1 VKIQKWRN
9 TVANVADK
17 LVEMLV
23 RTGVKRV
30 YGVVGDSLNSIV
42 DAVRR
47 TKGIEWIAVRHE
59 EAGAFA
65 AGAEA
70 QLSGNLAV
78 CAGSCGPGNLHLING
93 LFDCH
98 RSYAPVLAIAAH
110 IPSSQIGTGYF
121 QETHPE
127 RIFTDC
133 SYYCETISSASQMPR
148 TAQAAMQTALNR
160 RGVSVL
166 VIPGD
171 VALQKVSEDFPPHEL
186 RAVRPVMRPGE
197 NDLNELAKLVNSY
210 AKITL
215 LCGAG
220 CEGAREEVLTLA
232 EALRSPIV
240 HTLRGKQHVEWN
252 NPYDV
257 GMTGLIGFASGY
269 RAMENADVLLM
280 LGTDFPYVD
289 FYPKKAKIAQI
300 DERGENLGRRA
311 RLDLGLVGHVGE
323 TLRALQRKIEKKKRS
338 GHLEDSLKHYAKVR
352 EKLDKHVNSL
362 SSDNGIHPQHL
373 AAMASELADDD
384 ALFTADTGMST
395 VWAARYLRMKKGR
408 SLIGS
413 FTHGSMANALPQ
425 AIGAQLLFPKR
436 QIISFS
442 GDGGLGMLMGDLLTL
457 VQHELPVK
465 IMVFNNSTL
474 GMVKLEMQAGG
485 IPDFGV
491 DFKNFNFAK
500 IAEGMGIASF
510 RVERAPLVRDAVKSA
525 LRHPGPALVDVVTNP
540 YELSVP
546 PKLSGEQARGFSL
559 FLMKEMMLGNVKEV
573 FEELK
578 TNIQ

>member
-1 VKIQKWRN
+1 M
-9 TVANVADK
+9 ANVAEK
-17 LVEMLV
+17 LVELLV
-23 RTGVKRV
+23 QTGVQRV

-78 CAGSCGPGNLHLING
+78 CAGSCGPGNVHLING
-93 LFDCH
+93 LYDCH

-148 TAQAAMQTALNR
+148 TAQAAIQSALHR

-171 VALQKVSEDFPPHEL
+171 VALQKVAEDFPPHEL
-186 RAVRPVMRPGE
+186 RVVRSVMRPPE
-197 NDLNELAKLVNSY
+197 NDLNDLAKLLNSS
-210 AKITL
+210 ARITL

-220 CEGAREEVLTLA
+220 CEGAREEVLALA
-232 EALRSPIV
+232 EALQAPIV
-240 HTLRGKQHVEWN
+240 HALRGKQHVEWN

-257 GMTGLIGFASGY
+257 GMTGLIGLASGY

-289 FYPKKAKIAQI
+289 FYPKKAKIVQL
-300 DERGENLGRRA
+300 DVRGENLGRRA
-311 RLDLGLVGHVGE
+311 RLDLGLVGHVRE
-323 TLRALQRKIEKKKRS
+323 TLRALQPKIEKKRKS
-338 GHLEDSLKHYAKVR
+338 GHLEDALKHYAQVR
-352 EKLDKHVNSL
+352 EKLDKHVKSL
-362 SSDNGIHPQHL
+362 SSEKGIHPQL
-373 AAMASELADDD
+373 VASVASELANDD

-408 SLIGS
+408 ALIGS

-425 AIGAQLLFPKR
+425 AIGAQLLFPDR

-457 VQHELPVK
+457 VQHDLPVK
-465 IMVFNNSTL
+465 IIVFNNSTL

-500 IAEGMGIASF
+500 IAEGAGIQSF
-510 RVERAPLVRDAVKSA
+510 RVERASDVRDAVKAA
-525 LRHPGPALVDVVTNP
+525 LKQKGPALVDVVTNP

-546 PKLSGEQARGFSL
+546 PRISGEQARGFSL
-559 FLMKEMMLGNVKEV
+559 FLMKEVMLGNVKEV

-578 TNIQ
+578 TNIK

>member
-1 VKIQKWRN
+1 M
-9 TVANVADK
+9 VANVADK

-23 RTGVKRV
+23 LAGVKRV

-59 EAGAFA
+59 EVAAFA

-110 IPSSQIGTGYF
+110 IPSSQIGTSYF

-133 SYYCETISSASQMPR
+133 SYFCETISSATQMPR
-148 TAQAAMQTALNR
+148 TAQAAIHAALSR

-171 VALQKVSEDFPPHEL
+171 VALQRVSEDFPPHDL
-186 RAVRPVMRPGE
+186 RAVRSLMRPPDS
-197 NDLNELAKLVNSY
+197 DLDDLAKLLNSN

-220 CEGAREEVLTLA
+220 CEGARDEVLDLA
-232 EALRSPIV
+232 EALQSPIV
-240 HTLRGKQHVEWN
+240 HALRGKQFVEWE
-252 NPYDV
+252 NPFDV

-289 FYPKKAKIAQI
+289 FYPKKAKIAQL
-300 DERGENLGRRA
+300 DVRGENLGRRA
-311 RLDLGLVGHVGE
+311 RLDLGLVGHVRE
-323 TLRALQRKIEKKKRS
+323 TLRALQAKIEKKKKS
-338 GHLEDSLKHYAKVR
+338 GHLEDSLKHYAGVR
-352 EKLDKHVNSL
+352 EKLDKHVKSL
-362 SSDNGIHPQHL
+362 SSENGIHPQHL

-413 FTHGSMANALPQ
+413 FSHGSMANALPQ
-425 AIGAQLLFPKR
+425 AIGAQLTFPKR
-436 QIISFS
+436 QIISLS
-442 GDGGLGMLMGDLLTL
+442 GDGGLGMLLGDLLTL
-457 VQHELPVK
+457 VQYELPVK
-465 IMVFNNSTL
+465 IIVFNNSTL

-491 DFKNFNFAK
+491 DFKHFNFAK
-500 IAEGMGIASF
+500 IAEGAGLQSF
-510 RVERAPLVRDAVKSA
+510 RVERAPDVRDALKSA
-525 LRHPGPALVDVVTNP
+525 LKQKGPVLVDVVTNP
-540 YELSVP
+540 YELSMP
-546 PKLSGEQARGFSL
+546 PKISGEQARGFSL
-559 FLMKEMMLGNVKEV
+559 FLMKELMLGNVKEV

-578 TNIQ
+578 ANIR